1 MAATDRPPDIVF
13 TDTTLPDGSWR
24 ELLAFGQRMGVLSK
38 IVVVARTLDPGVYID
53 VIEHGASDFTLAP
66 FASDDLEHVIR
77 CAPDKRP
84 RAVGYARV

>member
-1 MAATDRPPDIVF
+1 MAATDRPSDIVF

-24 ELLAFGQRMGVLSK
+24 ELLAFGQRMGVPSK

-53 VIEHGASDFTLAP
+53 VIEHGAFDFMLAP